1 MKHKKNSKQSN
12 INHSAKH
19 TSKVIRDE
27 VSSTASKTVNDE
39 VVSIDVEEVKTISME
54 DSANKNKFD
63 DLEVENDNKASSESV
78 GDESSAYKIEI
89 PGYEMVREKAPKVA
103 EVADAI
109 YDQWKKDGDFQGLP
123 LPIPPLAQV
132 AVGLGL
138 RKAKDF
144 EKKLDEK
151 GVFTAAKMGVEFAK
165 MKVEQSQNPLI
176 KKFLKK

>member
-1 MKHKKNSKQSN
+1 MKHKKNSPKSHMNQKSK
-12 INHSAKH
+12 HSSSETH
-19 TSKVIRDE
+19 DE
-27 VSSTASKTVNDE
+27 LSPKTTETKTQTEIEAETPIDANEVDAVSMDNVSSENMDE
-39 VVSIDVEEVKTISME
+39 TQSP
-54 DSANKNKFD
+54 
-63 DLEVENDNKASSESV
+63 
-78 GDESSAYKIEI
+78 YKIEI
-89 PGYEMVREKAPKVA
+89 PGYEMMREKAPKVA

-138 RKAKDF
+138 RKAKDL